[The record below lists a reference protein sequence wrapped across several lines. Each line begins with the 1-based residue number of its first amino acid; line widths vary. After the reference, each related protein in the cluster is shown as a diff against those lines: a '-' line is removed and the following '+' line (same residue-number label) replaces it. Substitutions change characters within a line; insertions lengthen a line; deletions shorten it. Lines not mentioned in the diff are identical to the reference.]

1 MAAGEIGVRHRV
13 LAALAAVVLA
23 AGCAARKP
31 APVVDRSPPPAAKPA
46 APAVPATPPAQAGA
60 QTYTVKRGDTLYSIA
75 LDHGA
80 DWREIAALNGI
91 TDPTRLQVGQ
101 ELVIRPVPPPAVAAA
116 PVVVSPVVP
125 SAPVTA
131 RPLGGDATPPPT
143 AHPAETQA
151 PAATPSGALR
161 TEPKGLR
168 LPYSEEN
175 VALVQRSDTA
185 RAAVAPKPEP
195 PVAKPDSPP
204 AAKPEAPKPVPDAG
218 AAQID
223 WGWPAAGTVIGTFN
237 GSSNKGIDI
246 GGRVGDPVVASAA
259 GVVQY
264 VGEGIPSLGKL
275 VIIKHSDAY
284 LSAYAHNS
292 EILVKES
299 QKVAKGQQIARMG
312 ATGTT
317 QPKLHFE
324 IRRQGAPLDPLQY
337 LPAR

>member
-1 MAAGEIGVRHRV
+1 MATEANALRVRV
-13 LAALAAVVLA
+13 LLALAAAALV

-46 APAVPATPPAQAGA
+46 APAAPVAPATPAGP

-75 LDHGA
+75 LDHGT

-91 TDPTRLQVGQ
+91 ADPTRLQVGQ
-101 ELVIRPVPPPAVAAA
+101 TLVIRPAPPREGASA
-116 PVVVSPVVP
+116 PVVVSPVTP
-125 SAPVTA
+125 SAPVAA
-131 RPLGGDATPPPT
+131 RPLGGDSPP
-143 AHPAETQA
+143 A
-151 PAATPSGALR
+151 PAAESPAPTAGAPGTLR

-175 VALVQRSDTA
+175 LALVQRS
-185 RAAVAPKPEP
+185 AAIPPKPE
-195 PVAKPDSPP
+195 PP
-204 AAKPEAPKPVPDAG
+204 AAKPEPPAPAKPEPPKPAPDPA

-223 WGWPAAGTVIGTFN
+223 WGWPATGAVIATFN

-246 GGRVGDPVVASAA
+246 GGRVGDPVLAAAS

-264 VGEGIPSLGKL
+264 VGEGIPALGKL

-292 EILVKES
+292 EILVKEA
-299 QKVAKGQQIARMG
+299 QRVAKGQQIARMG

-324 IRRQGAPLDPLQY
+324 IRRQGAPLDPLEY